1 VPEAEDNVMMI
12 DTNTTAQRD
21 IVAILDAYVT
31 AHAERDAEGLMN
43 LYAPNAVSYMLAPP
57 LQQAPDT
64 AYGSVEGL
72 RRWFATFAGPVRI
85 THRDPVV
92 TVDGTVAFVHTLSCM
107 TSTKVG
113 AADAFTLWFR
123 STFGLRRLD
132 GAWRIAHRHDSTP
145 FYMDEPFR
153 AAVDLQP

>member
-1 VPEAEDNVMMI
+1 MMT
-12 DTNTTAQRD
+12 DTRTTAERD
-21 IVAILDAYVT
+21 IVAVLDAHVT
-31 AHAERDAEGLMN
+31 AHAEKDAAGLMS
-43 LYAPNAVSYMLAPP
+43 LYTPDAVCYILAPP

-85 THRDPVV
+85 AYRDPVV
-92 TVDGTVAFVHTLSCM
+92 TVDGAVAFVHTLASM

-113 AADAFTLWFR
+113 DAEPFMFWFR

-132 GAWRIAHRHDSTP
+132 GTWRIVHRHDSTP
-145 FYMDEPFR
+145 FYMDGSFR